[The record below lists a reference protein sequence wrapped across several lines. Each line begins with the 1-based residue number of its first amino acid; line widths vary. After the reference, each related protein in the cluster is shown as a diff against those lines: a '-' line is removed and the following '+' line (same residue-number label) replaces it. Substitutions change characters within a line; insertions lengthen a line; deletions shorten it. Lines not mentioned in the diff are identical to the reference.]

1 MIDPHSLAGLAV
13 LVLLGLVGGV
23 VSIMV
28 GGSSLIVF
36 PSLLALGFG
45 PVGAV
50 ATYAVAMFPAGLVGS
65 FADRAAR
72 PVADWR
78 LAWQIGLAVAGGVA
92 GSWLLVRTPLSAL
105 NWLVPLLIGAA
116 TLLFA
121 YANAVQRAL
130 ARRYRGVD
138 LQDSWGLR
146 AALALSYLYG
156 GYFGTGLGI
165 VVMGLLAA
173 SGSDDFRRANAVK
186 NLAITMCAAAS
197 LIVFVADGY
206 VDWLAAAAIAAG
218 GVLGGYAGGRLAMRL
233 RADSFRAIVVGVGA
247 IMTVAYGARYWLG

>member
-13 LVLLGLVGGV
+13 LVLLGLIDGV
-23 VSIMV
+23 VSILV

-36 PSLLALGFG
+36 PSLMALGFG

-50 ATYAVAMFPAGLVGS
+50 ATYAVAMFPAGLVGT

-72 PVADWR
+72 PVADRR
-78 LAWQIGLAVAGGVA
+78 LAWQIGLAVAGGLA

-121 YANAVQRAL
+121 YANTVQRAL
-130 ARRYRGVD
+130 ARRYRGAD

-146 AALALSYLYG
+146 VALALSYLYG

-165 VVMGLLAA
+165 IVMGLQAA
-173 SGSDDFRRANAVK
+173 SGSDNFRRANAVK

-197 LIVFVADGY
+197 LFVFIADGY
-206 VDWLAAAAIAAG
+206 VDWLGAAAIALG
-218 GVLGGYAGGRLAMRL
+218 GVFGAYAGGRLAMRL
-233 RADSFRAIVVGVGA
+233 RGETFRGIVVGVGVV
-247 IMTVAYGARYWLG
+247 MTVVYAARYLLT